1 MEKYVEYWLK
11 TKERLKETLHPQ
23 IYNESFSYIDEVHKF
38 RNNHIYLVVKD
49 TLAKFRIQKFYLNTM
64 NSILSEFTDEKL
76 DFEFITKE
84 EAEKEKQNDGPKIT
98 HPDTITPIT
107 RRNIRPEYTFEN
119 FVTGENNRY
128 AFLTAMKAAESPY
141 DVANPLYIFGDVG
154 LGKTH
159 LMMALANYILDNN
172 NKANVVYTT
181 AQQFAEDYFTASSK
195 KTSDKY
201 DQFHE
206 YYRNADVLLVDDIQ
220 FLSGKNGTQEEF
232 FKLFEILFEKNKQ
245 IVITSD
251 RPANELEN
259 IMARLKSRFAWGLP
273 VDIKKPDFEHRKL
286 ITKKK
291 LSFLIRLLVYQKL

>member
-1 MEKYVEYWLK
+1 
-11 TKERLKETLHPQ
+11 
-23 IYNESFSYIDEVHKF
+23 
-38 RNNHIYLVVKD
+38 
-49 TLAKFRIQKFYLNTM
+49 M

-98 HPDTITPIT
+98 RPDTITPIT

-172 NKANVVYTT
+172 NITHFKRIIN
-181 AQQFAEDYFTASSK
+181 QPSRGIGE
-195 KTSDKY
+195 KTI
-201 DQFHE
+201 E
-206 YYRNADVLLVDDIQ
+206 
-220 FLSGKNGTQEEF
+220 
-232 FKLFEILFEKNKQ
+232 
-245 IVITSD
+245 
-251 RPANELEN
+251 
-259 IMARLKSRFAWGLP
+259 
-273 VDIKKPDFEHRKL
+273 KL
-286 ITKKK
+286 IED
-291 LSFLIRLLVYQKL
+291 SFNILLEINIIGDIISSYKR